1 MSVDKL
7 NVIVSSI
14 FQNSLLHAFCSH
26 EVWVSIRLRSCI
38 EILTMLPPG
47 NTCSVTR
54 ATLSTPLT
62 CSHQSDCSKLALLL
76 FVVSVS
82 LLQFNGH
89 LKLHKTLLGITCTII
104 GINFNNPVLE
114 HFKNLITS
122 KPSWLL
128 CIEKLLNV
136 FLMLFP
142 FN

>member
-1 MSVDKL
+1 MFL
-7 NVIVSSI
+7 
-14 FQNSLLHAFCSH
+14 
-26 EVWVSIRLRSCI
+26 
-38 EILTMLPPG
+38 PG

-54 ATLSTPLT
+54 TTLSTPLT

-89 LKLHKTLLGITCTII
+89 LKLHETLLDITCTII
-104 GINFNNPVLE
+104 GINNPVLE

-136 FLMLFP
+136 FFNAVPLQLRNGLFLTG
-142 FN
+142 F